1 MKLLSRV
8 LLRLYPRRF
17 REEFGEELM
26 QVFRTAWR
34 NAGLAQ
40 RGHLLLD
47 LCLGSLRERFTLSPQ
62 PAPLTRDPSAMP
74 GFFVELRQ
82 AIRALARA
90 PGFTLAVLATLALGI
105 GANTAIFSVVDGVL
119 LRPAPFPDMQR
130 LTMLWET
137 DRKSGTVREPASIP
151 DYFDFKS
158 RTTRYTGLAAFS
170 PIPASITPARGEPRR
185 VAGLW
190 ITHDF
195 LPLVGLTAQLGRA
208 IGPDDDRSN
217 APPVALISDALWS
230 QLFDRQRA
238 ALGSTLRI
246 NDRPTTIIG
255 ILPPAADFGTLQILS
270 AADYRK
276 GFAESGGQVRVDVW
290 LPMRADPARAPR
302 GNHPIFMMG
311 RLKPDATLAQ
321 AQREMTSV
329 ASDLEQSYRQDN
341 DGRGVHVEAL
351 SEVVFGGV
359 REALFVL
366 LGAVT
371 LVLLVA
377 CANVANL
384 LLARGAARGREVTV
398 RAALGAT
405 PARLTRQF
413 LVEGLLLT
421 VIGALAGVGLAV
433 LGLRT
438 LLALAPASLPRVSA
452 VAIDL
457 RVLGATLAVVVL
469 VGVSFGLIPAVQA
482 RRRGIHGALQAE
494 AGRAASAGREHR
506 RLRSTLVVAEL
517 SFAVLLLVGA
527 GLLIKSLWRLS
538 RVDPGFEAAGVLKA
552 EFQLSAKY
560 PQRDWPRWQE
570 TRQFS
575 EAVRQRVAALPGVVS
590 VAIASN
596 HPLEAGY
603 TSSIVVVGRE
613 AEAEDYPEPSLRQVD
628 PSYFST
634 LHVALLEGRLFSGGD
649 DLAAPA
655 VLIIN
660 EAARRRFFAGGHPV
674 GQQIQLWGMARTVVG
689 VVADEHIH
697 GLATAA
703 PPALYLPTGQAP
715 TGNGSILVRT
725 SGDPR
730 ALAAALRGAVRSV
743 DPEIPLF
750 GVEPLTET
758 LSGTLDQRRFTMLV
772 LGSFAGAALLLAMVG
787 VHGVLSYTVA
797 QRNREIGIRMALGAD
812 RTSVGRLV
820 VGQGARLAG
829 AGLAI
834 GALGAIVLSRVL
846 TGLLFGV
853 KPLDPLTFIAV
864 GIGLGTVALLATW
877 APAHKASRVDPMVV
891 LRAE

>member
-1 MKLLSRV
+1 MKLPLRF

-17 REEFGEELM
+17 RDEFGEELSL
-26 QVFRTAWR
+26 VFRDAWR
-34 NAGLAQ
+34 SSSPAARARLV
-40 RGHLLLD
+40 LD
-47 LCLGSLRERFTLSPQ
+47 LVVGGVRERLAPPPRAAYPLSRRSP
-62 PAPLTRDPSAMP
+62 MP
-74 GFFVELRQ
+74 DFLAEFRQ
-82 AIRALARA
+82 TVRALSRTPA
-90 PGFTLAVLATLALGI
+90 FTLAVVATLGLGI

-119 LRPAPFPDMQR
+119 LRPAPFADMRR

-158 RTTRYTGLAAFS
+158 RTTRYEGLAAFS
-170 PIPASITPARGEPRR
+170 PIPATIAPPRGEPRR

-195 LPLVGLTAQLGRA
+195 LPLVGLRVQQGRT
-208 IGPDDDRSN
+208 IGPEDDRPN
-217 APPVALISDALWS
+217 AAPVALISEALWRE
-230 QLFDRQRA
+230 LFERRRDA
-238 ALGSTLRI
+238 VGSTLRI
-246 NDRPTTIIG
+246 NDRVTTIIG
-255 ILPPAADFGTLQILS
+255 ILPRGADFGTLQVLS

-276 GFAESGGQVRVDVW
+276 GFAEAGGQVRVDLW
-290 LPMRADPARAPR
+290 IPMRADPARAQR
-302 GNHPIFMMG
+302 GNHPIFVIG
-311 RLKPDATLAQ
+311 RVKSEATIAQ
-321 AQREMTSV
+321 AQRETTAV
-329 ASDLEQSYRQDN
+329 AADLEQSYRQDN

-351 SEVVFGGV
+351 SNVVFGGV
-359 REALFVL
+359 RQALFVL

-384 LLARGAARGREVTV
+384 LLARGAARGREVNV

-413 LVEGLLLT
+413 LVEGIVLTLL
-421 VIGALAGVGLAV
+421 GALAGVGLAV

-452 VAIDL
+452 VAIDG

-469 VGVSFGLIPAVQA
+469 VGLSFGMIPALQA

-494 AGRAASAGREHR
+494 SGRGASAGRDHR
-506 RLRSTLVVAEL
+506 AFRSALVVAEL
-517 SFAVLLLVGA
+517 SLAVLLLVGA

-552 EFQLSAKY
+552 EFQLGAKY
-560 PQRDWPRWQE
+560 PQRDWPHWQE
-570 TRQFS
+570 TRQFA
-575 EAVRQRVAALPGVVS
+575 EAVRRRVAAVPGVVS

-613 AEAEDYPEPSLRQVD
+613 AEAADYPEPSLRQVD
-628 PSYFST
+628 PGYFPT
-634 LHVALLEGRLFSGGD
+634 LRVTLVEGRLFSESD
-649 DLAAPA
+649 DLAAPP

-674 GQQIQLWGMARTVVG
+674 GQQIQLWGAARTVVG
-689 VVADEHIH
+689 VVADERFH
-697 GLATAA
+697 GLAAAA
-703 PPALYLPTGQAP
+703 PPSLYLPTGQAP

-730 ALAAALRGAVRSV
+730 VLAPALRAAVRAV
-743 DPEIPLF
+743 DPEVPLF

-772 LGSFAGAALLLAMVG
+772 LGAFAGVALLLAMVG

-820 VGQGARLAG
+820 VGQGARLAA

-834 GALGAIVLSRVL
+834 GALGAIAMSRVL

-853 KPLDPLTFIAV
+853 RPLDPLTFLAV
-864 GIGLGTVALLATW
+864 GIGLGSVALLATW
-877 APAHKASRVDPMVV
+877 APAHKAAKVDPMVV